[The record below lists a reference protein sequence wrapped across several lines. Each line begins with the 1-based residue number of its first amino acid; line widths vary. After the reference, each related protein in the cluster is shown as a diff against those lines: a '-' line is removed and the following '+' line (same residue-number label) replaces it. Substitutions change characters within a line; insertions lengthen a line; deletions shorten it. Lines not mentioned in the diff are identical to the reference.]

1 MSLNIHTHWQSRKGE
16 NNSSLY
22 SMQIRPRENSKTRAT
37 AAAAKSKSSE
47 TEKETSQMKK
57 ENKNLPSSQSFSR
70 WWRYCYVCCFSSS
83 SFFYFGIVFPER
95 RELAS
100 AVVCASLGL
109 LREQQEQLN
118 FQTKDTKSSK
128 RKERTKKKN
137 RGLYDRPHRWMSLP
151 SSTWASREKVVR
163 VLVSFSTALKANHL
177 FARGSALLR
186 RHISRASKTM
196 QRCKII
202 CIPSSVQQLWLGGV
216 QSFNNNIV
224 VRQWAGGKFFFFSVT
239 LQTTL

>member
-22 SMQIRPRENSKTRAT
+22 SMQIRPRENRKTRAT

-128 RKERTKKKN
+128 RKERTKKK
-137 RGLYDRPHRWMSLP
+137 RGACMIAHTGGWVSPAALGHP
-151 SSTWASREKVVR
+151 EKK
-163 VLVSFSTALKANHL
+163 L
-177 FARGSALLR
+177 
-186 RHISRASKTM
+186 
-196 QRCKII
+196 
-202 CIPSSVQQLWLGGV
+202 SV
-216 QSFNNNIV
+216 F
-224 VRQWAGGKFFFFSVT
+224 
-239 LQTTL
+239 